1 MPICVEGLTHIY
13 LPGTPMEVVALEDV
27 SLEVRDGEFLAII
40 GPTGSGKSTLI
51 QHFNGL
57 LRPTRGRVVVGDLD
71 LSDRRVNLR
80 WVRQQ
85 VGLVFQYP
93 EQQLFEETVLADVA
107 FGPRNLG
114 YPPEEVDR
122 RVEQALEM
130 VGLGR
135 EMLERSPFELS
146 GGETRRVAIAGVLA
160 MGPRVLV
167 LDEPT
172 AGLDPRGRQEIL
184 SRIRALHADYGLT
197 VVLVTHQMEDVARLA
212 QRVAVLDRGR
222 LLMVGSP
229 REVFAQAEML
239 DRVGLGTPVV
249 TRVMRLLQER
259 GWQVRTDVLT
269 EEEAE
274 AELVRVFGENGRPLR
289 DARAPGGTRA
299 DGGPASGGT
308 RVPGGGCPPGGGDGP

>member
-1 MPICVEGLTHIY
+1 
-13 LPGTPMEVVALEDV
+13 MEVVALADV
-27 SLEVRDGEFLAII
+27 SLTVQDGEFLAII
-40 GPTGSGKSTLI
+40 GPTGSGKSTLV

-57 LRPTRGRVVVGDLD
+57 LRPTRGRVVVNGLD

-80 WVRQQ
+80 RVRQE

-93 EQQLFEETVLADVA
+93 EHQLFEETVLADVA

-114 YPPEEVDR
+114 FSPEEVEH
-122 RVEQALEM
+122 RVERALEM

-135 EMLERSPFELS
+135 EVLPRSPFELS
-146 GGETRRVAIAGVLA
+146 GGQTRRVAIAGVLA

-172 AGLDPRGRQEIL
+172 AGLDPRGREEIL
-184 SRIRALHADYGLT
+184 SRIRGLHADYGLT

-229 REVFAQAEML
+229 REVFAQAEL
-239 DRVGLGTPVV
+239 LERVGLGVPAVG
-249 TRVMRLLQER
+249 RVMHLLRGR
-259 GWQVRTDVLT
+259 GWPVRTDVLT

-274 AELVRVFGENGRPLR
+274 EELVRVFGEDGRRPLR
-289 DARAPGGTRA
+289 DARAPA
-299 DGGPASGGT
+299 W
-308 RVPGGGCPPGGGDGP
+308 GCAAGGGDGP